1 MTTRKK
7 RDPKTEALRESRTLN
22 PRPDAVTDE
31 TFMSSDFFDTRDV
44 VQVKYE
50 MLRRVS
56 EDGASVSSAAAA
68 FGFSR
73 QSYYHAAAALA
84 AGGLQA
90 LVPAK
95 PGPRGGHKLTGEVL
109 DHITALLA
117 ADPALRPAELADA
130 VARRF
135 GRRVHPRSIERAL
148 KRARRLAEPWYD
160 SKTEP
165 SFEGMI
171 AKLRRTLITARFTEV
186 PPGHVDPDL
195 LRDYSLACA
204 EAAT

>member
-22 PRPDAVTDE
+22 PQPDAVTDE

-50 MLRRVS
+50 MLRQVS

-148 KRARRLAEPWYD
+148 KRHQEPNR
-160 SKTEP
+160 STKSP
-165 SFEGMI
+165 
-171 AKLRRTLITARFTEV
+171 
-186 PPGHVDPDL
+186 
-195 LRDYSLACA
+195 
-204 EAAT
+204 